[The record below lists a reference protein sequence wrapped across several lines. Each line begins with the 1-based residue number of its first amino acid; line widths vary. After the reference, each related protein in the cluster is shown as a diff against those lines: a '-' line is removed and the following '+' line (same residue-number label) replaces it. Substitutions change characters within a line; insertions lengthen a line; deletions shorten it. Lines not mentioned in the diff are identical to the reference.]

1 MVRMTPPTCSALP
14 EPRPGVTR
22 VAEYCMMR
30 EKPCYKTM
38 ASPTPHCAF
47 NTSVACS
54 AHTVS
59 VPPPGSIPYSLA
71 IRRTPPPSPSPLC
84 SHTLAVRSADVDTSK
99 LVTFYSSH
107 HVVPLPPDHRFPM
120 EK

>member
-1 MVRMTPPTCSALP
+1 
-14 EPRPGVTR
+14 
-22 VAEYCMMR
+22 MR

-71 IRRTPPPSPSPLC
+71 IRRTSPPSPSPLC